1 MGKTTSDHHHFSKFL
16 VNIMLC
22 NSFSRICFLLNIF
35 STENNIFA
43 KLRSKKILDIFS
55 ESVQGQEASSYVTHL
70 HGNVVVHLH
79 IHVKI

>member
-1 MGKTTSDHHHFSKFL
+1 MGKTTSDHFSKFL

-43 KLRSKKILDIFS
+43 KLRSKKILDRFY
-55 ESVQGQEASSYVTHL
+55 ENVQVQYR
-70 HGNVVVHLH
+70 
-79 IHVKI
+79 